1 MKIDIYLMFTK
12 AFTNLSLCVSSLGV
26 QPNNPKAMA
35 NTVISVIKV
44 VIVLFIVDLFT
55 SYKAVM
61 INVTLNLLSVGI
73 ISITYKI

>member
-12 AFTNLSLCVSSLGV
+12 AFTYLSLCVSSLGV